1 MTLHTVI
8 LYGCAAA
15 VVVPGTKLIQAEA
28 GGRRVSPAELLR
40 ILWRRPVPWVA
51 AAMVALMAAMAV
63 VQTAAP
69 LSWTTSS
76 ASPAH
81 RGGER

>member
-15 VVVPGTKLIQAEA
+15 VVVPGTKLVQAEA

-40 ILWRRPVPWVA
+40 ILWRRPVP
-51 AAMVALMAAMAV
+51 
-63 VQTAAP
+63 
-69 LSWTTSS
+69 
-76 ASPAH
+76 
-81 RGGER
+81 